1 MIHHLGGTV
10 KNGVI
15 MPDFPVPD
23 NTYVE
28 IVVPNA
34 TREILNRVRRKAMNP
49 AGEQTIVSERKG
61 VHLVMESDV
70 PEFLRYNDAENGFD
84 NRLDLIISFFPE
96 VYAFIVTL
104 EEERYDP
111 GSIRVWIRVLLPDGH
126 SRDLLEEQQ
135 RSFWQCLGERA
146 SNQMDHLFFD
156 DIDLRG

>member
-84 NRLDLIISFFPE
+84 NRLDLIISFFLGS
-96 VYAFIVTL
+96 VRVHRNLGGRTL
-104 EEERYDP
+104 RPRIDSCLDSSSTS
-111 GSIRVWIRVLLPDGH
+111 GWALA
-126 SRDLLEEQQ
+126 
-135 RSFWQCLGERA
+135 RS
-146 SNQMDHLFFD
+146 S
-156 DIDLRG
+156 